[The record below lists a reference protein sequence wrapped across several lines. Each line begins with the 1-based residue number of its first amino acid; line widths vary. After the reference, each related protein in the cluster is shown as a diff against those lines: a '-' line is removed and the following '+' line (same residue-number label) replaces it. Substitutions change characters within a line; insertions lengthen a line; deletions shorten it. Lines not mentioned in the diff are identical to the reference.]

1 MSRRVILTDVAE
13 VELESAYR
21 WYAEHASDFAE
32 RWYNGFLEQLQ
43 SLANDPDRFSLA
55 PESGDLIVPVR
66 QMLYGHRRKTHRAV
80 FAVRPEAV
88 VVLRI
93 RHVAQSLLSDL
104 E

>member
-1 MSRRVILTDVAE
+1 MSCRVILTDVAE
-13 VELESAYR
+13 VELEATYR
-21 WYAEHASDFAE
+21 WYVEHAPSFAE

-43 SLANDPDRFSLA
+43 SLAEDPERFSLA

-80 FAVRPEAV
+80 FTVRPEAV

-93 RHVAQSLLSDL
+93 RHLAQSPLSDL

>member
-1 MSRRVILTDVAE
+1 M
-13 VELESAYR
+13 
-21 WYAEHASDFAE
+21 E
-32 RWYNGFLEQLQ
+32 RWYNGFLDQLE
-43 SLANDPDRFSLA
+43 SLANDSERLPLA

-66 QMLYGHRRKTHRAV
+66 QMLYGLRRKTHRVV
-80 FAVRPEAV
+80 FTVRADAV